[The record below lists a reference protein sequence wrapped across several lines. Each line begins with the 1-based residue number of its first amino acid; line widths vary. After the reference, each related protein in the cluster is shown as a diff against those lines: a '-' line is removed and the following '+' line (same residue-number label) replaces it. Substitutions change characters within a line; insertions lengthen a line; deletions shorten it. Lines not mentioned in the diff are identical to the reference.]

1 MIRITHGQSVQGDTA
16 LSVVTATGDYEDTA
30 LIECAAGT
38 GAPVVAYQAQYVRY
52 GNVMYQHSDPVELG
66 RALLAIDPDSTH
78 AAASYVRMSDELLA
92 KMNAGSLEPDSLDS
106 VIRTEQAATEEE
118 RDVPAQAPNE
128 ATAPSIQQEAPLS
141 VPTDTA
147 MSSTTPEALVP
158 STEATSTTPAASVE
172 SLPATES
179 LDTIPALVPVEATS
193 TPEALR
199 KGGIKLARRGA
210 RSRG

>member
-92 KMNAGSLEPDSLDS
+92 KMKAGSLEADSLDS
-106 VIRTEQAATEEE
+106 VIRTEQATTQEE
-118 RDVPAQAPNE
+118 RDATPEVPQE
-128 ATAPSIQQEAPLS
+128 ASEPGTEVQAPLS
-141 VPTDTA
+141 APVDDSV
-147 MSSTTPEALVP
+147 SSTTLEAIVP
-158 STEATSTTPAASVE
+158 TAEATSTLPAAGNE
-172 SLPATES
+172 SLPATTSPEV
-179 LDTIPALVPVEATS
+179 IPPLVPAEATS

-199 KGGIKLARRGA
+199 KGGKKLAQRA
-210 RSRG
+210 LRSRG